1 MFCTLRLQN
10 NQKDLSIYCLGERSE
25 LQLSYPANARCLK
38 ITEKSLIQFLKNWS
52 LRSKS
57 VPRHVNFNR
66 KNWWKMLRF
75 KNSNEIHIVDNF
87 QPLCKVFKEKFWL
100 ENSKSM
106 LISVNVVQMCWYTIV
121 ALLCLL
127 YLRKCAWQKSGFNV
141 WIWIAL
147 CQEMKRLKHDEWS
160 YWKSIDTHRICE
172 RLERQKHDNM
182 QLFPTKLWP
191 SSVSHLSFKVEFTTA
206 QTYTQKK
213 TLRKS

>member
-1 MFCTLRLQN
+1 M
-10 NQKDLSIYCLGERSE
+10 
-25 LQLSYPANARCLK
+25 
-38 ITEKSLIQFLKNWS
+38 
-52 LRSKS
+52 
-57 VPRHVNFNR
+57 
-66 KNWWKMLRF
+66 
-75 KNSNEIHIVDNF
+75 
-87 QPLCKVFKEKFWL
+87 CKVFKENFWL

-206 QTYTQKK
+206 QTYTHKKNSPQIVGRVADDARNVCSNSVQKI
-213 TLRKS
+213 TEGQQRFSFNILVIHTP